1 LITQNDLLEKMALD
15 EPSNVM
21 KSRRNSLRENFTQVI
36 ISNIFVTNPANK
48 RTQIDL
54 LEKNGI

>member
-1 LITQNDLLEKMALD
+1 
-15 EPSNVM
+15 
-21 KSRRNSLRENFTQVI
+21 VI

-54 LEKNGI
+54 LEKNGIWRAFKYHEKQKELFTWELYASDNL